1 MSVGSPPPRIDRSDV
16 QGNVLRAYGSTYP
29 CTAYVFVGLGD
40 LAGGRVWLNEVADLV
55 STDED
60 WQGTKPRSHHN
71 VAVTC
76 SGLRAL
82 GVPETVIETF
92 SDEFRQGMAPR
103 SEMLGDL
110 GPSASKLWDS
120 GLGTGAAHVLVIV
133 NARSRDEIESE
144 LASLRDSIERAT
156 GVSVV
161 HEQYAELLSPPGG
174 DPAAPPREQFGFSD
188 GAAQPAIT
196 GVSDDSAPGGGVPLA
211 GGSWRALALG
221 EFVLGY
227 PDEDTLVDPLKRLP
241 SAPADP
247 LGRSGT
253 YMVYR
258 KLRQDV
264 ALFRRVLRDA
274 AARYASGDEEL
285 LAAKVVGR
293 WRNGTPLVTSPDRP
307 DPSFSA
313 NVVASNAFRYLDVD
327 ADGRR
332 CPLGAHI
339 RRSNPRDALGW
350 HGLDD
355 SGLLSFRHRIIRR
368 GVPYGPPLAGG
379 VLEDDG
385 IDRGLVFVCFNAS
398 ISRQFESVQLQ
409 WLNDGNGF
417 RLGHDSDFLLGSPLG
432 TGKMTVQGDP
442 PFMLSPQGMFV
453 TTRGG
458 EYLFMPGIAALRA
471 LAGGIEG

>member
-1 MSVGSPPPRIDRSDV
+1 MVVDRSDI

-29 CTAYVFVGLGD
+29 CTAYVFVGVAD
-40 LAGGRVWLNEVADLV
+40 VAGGRAWLDETTDLV
-55 STDED
+55 SSDEE
-60 WQGTKPRSHHN
+60 WRGEKPRSHRN
-71 VAVTC
+71 VALTC
-76 SGLRAL
+76 TGLRAL
-82 GVPETVIETF
+82 GVPEDVIGTF

-110 GPSASKLWDS
+110 GASASAYWDS
-120 GLGTGAAHVLVIV
+120 GLGTGAAHVLVTL
-133 NARSRDEIESE
+133 NARSRDEIDAE
-144 LASLRDSIERAT
+144 LASLRDEIEHAS
-156 GVSVV
+156 GVSIV
-161 HEQYAELLSPPGG
+161 HEQYAQLLSPPGG
-174 DPAAPPREQFGFSD
+174 DSAAPPREQFGFAD
-188 GAAQPAIT
+188 GAAQPAIA
-196 GVSDDSAPGGGVPLA
+196 GVSDGEPAGGGVPLTD
-211 GGSWRALALG
+211 GSWRALALG

-227 PDEDTLVDPLKRLP
+227 PDEDTLVDPQKRLP

-274 AARYASGDEEL
+274 ATRFGSGDEEL

-293 WRNGTPLVTSPDRP
+293 WRNGTPLVKSPDRP
-307 DPSFSA
+307 DPGFSA
-313 NVVASNAFRYLDVD
+313 TAPGSNAFRYLDVD
-327 ADGRR
+327 VGGRR

-350 HGLDD
+350 PGLDD
-355 SGLLSFRHRIIRR
+355 AGLLSFRHRIIRR
-368 GVPYGPPLAGG
+368 GVPYGPPLPPDAS
-379 VLEDDG
+379 EDDG
-385 IDRGLVFVCFNAS
+385 VDRGLVFVCFNAS

-432 TGKMTVQGDP
+432 TGKMTVQGDA
-442 PFMLSPQGMFV
+442 PFMLGPQGPFV

-471 LAGGIEG
+471 LAGGIGA

>member
-1 MSVGSPPPRIDRSDV
+1 MAVDRVDI

-29 CTAYVFVGLGD
+29 FTAYVFVGVSDGVGGRAWLGD
-40 LAGGRVWLNEVADLV
+40 LVEGV
-55 STDED
+55 SSDEE
-60 WQGTKPRSHHN
+60 WQGEKPRSHRN
-71 VAVTC
+71 VAMTC
-76 SGLRAL
+76 PGLRAL
-82 GVPETVIETF
+82 GVPEGVIGTF
-92 SDEFRQGMAPR
+92 SDEFRQGMAAR

-110 GPSASKLWDS
+110 GPSGCQHWES
-120 GLGTGAAHVLVIV
+120 GLGTGAAHALVIL
-133 NARSRDEIESE
+133 NGRAREEVEAE
-144 LASLRDSIERAT
+144 LASLRASIERAA
-156 GVSVV
+156 GVSIV
-161 HEQYAELLSPPGG
+161 HEQYAELLSPPAG

-196 GVSDDSAPGGGVPLA
+196 GVSDSAAPGGGVPLA
-211 GGSWRALALG
+211 DGSWRALALG

-227 PDEDTLVDPLKRLP
+227 ADEDTLVDPQKRLP

-253 YMVYR
+253 YVVYR

-264 ALFRRVLRDA
+264 ALFRRTLRDA
-274 AARYASGDEEL
+274 AARFLSGDEEL

-293 WRNGTPLVTSPDRP
+293 WRNGTPLVRSPDRP

-313 NVVASNAFRYLDVD
+313 TAAGSNSFRYLDVD
-327 ADGRR
+327 ADGKR

-339 RRSNPRDALGW
+339 RRSNPRDGLGW
-350 HGLDD
+350 PGLDD
-355 SGLLSFRHRIIRR
+355 AGLLSFRHRIIRR
-368 GVPYGPPLAGG
+368 GVPYGPPLPAG

-385 IDRGLVFVCFNAS
+385 VDRGLVFVCFNAS

-417 RLGHDSDFLLGSPLG
+417 HLGHDSDFLLGSPLG
-432 TGKMTVQGDP
+432 TGKMIVQGDP
-442 PFMLSPQGMFV
+442 PFMLSPQGPFV

-471 LAGGIEG
+471 LARGIGE

>member
-1 MSVGSPPPRIDRSDV
+1 MSVSVPPQIDRSDI
-16 QGNVLRAYGSTYP
+16 QGNVLRAYGNTYP
-29 CTAYVFVGLGD
+29 CTAYVFVGIGEI
-40 LAGGRVWLNEVADLV
+40 AGGRAWLSEVADLV
-55 STDED
+55 SSDEE
-60 WQGTKPRSHHN
+60 WRQGKPRSHHN

-76 SGLRAL
+76 AGLRAL
-82 GVPETVIETF
+82 GVPEAMIATF
-92 SDEFRQGMAPR
+92 SDEFCQGMAAR

-110 GPSASKLWDS
+110 GASSLKHWDT
-120 GLGTGAAHVLVIV
+120 GLGTGAAHVLVTV
-133 NARSRDEIESE
+133 NARSRDEIEAE
-144 LASLRDSIERAT
+144 LASLRDSIERAA
-156 GVSVV
+156 GVSIV

-174 DPAAPPREQFGFSD
+174 DPAAAPREQFGFSD

-196 GVSDDSAPGGGVPLA
+196 GVSDSSAPGGGVPLA
-211 GGSWRALALG
+211 GESWRPLALG

-227 PDEDTLVDPLKRLP
+227 PDEDTLVDPQRRLP

-253 YMVYR
+253 YVVYR

-264 ALFRRVLRDA
+264 ALFRRVLSDA
-274 AARYASGDEEL
+274 AARFGSGDEEL

-293 WRNGTPLVTSPDRP
+293 WRNGTPLVVSPERP
-307 DPSFSA
+307 DPTFSA
-313 NVVASNAFRYLDVD
+313 TAPGSNAFRYLDVD
-327 ADGRR
+327 VDGKR

-339 RRSNPRDALGW
+339 RRSNPRDGLGW
-350 HGLDD
+350 RGLDD

-379 VLEDDG
+379 ALEDNG
-385 IDRGLVFVCFNAS
+385 IDRGLVFVCFQAS

-471 LAGGIEG
+471 LAGGLEG

>member
-1 MSVGSPPPRIDRSDV
+1 MVLDRSDI
-16 QGNVLRAYGSTYP
+16 QGNLLRAYGSTYP
-29 CTAYVFVGLGD
+29 CTAYVFV
-40 LAGGRVWLNEVADLV
+40 EVADVARGRAWLDETTDLV
-55 STDED
+55 SSDEE
-60 WQGTKPRSHHN
+60 WRGEKPRSHRN
-71 VAVTC
+71 VALTC

-82 GVPETVIETF
+82 GVPEDVIGTF
-92 SDEFRQGMAPR
+92 SDEFRQGMAAR

-110 GPSASKLWDS
+110 GVSSPEHWDS
-120 GLGTGAAHVLVIV
+120 GLGTGVAHVLVTL
-133 NARSRDEIESE
+133 NARSRDEIDAE
-144 LASLRDSIERAT
+144 LASLRDEIEHAS
-156 GVSVV
+156 GVSIV
-161 HEQYAELLSPPGG
+161 HEQYAELLVSPGAG
-174 DPAAPPREQFGFSD
+174 ADAPVREQFGFAD
-188 GAAQPAIT
+188 GAAQPAIA
-196 GVSDDSAPGGGVPLA
+196 GVSDGAAAGGGVPLA
-211 GGSWRALALG
+211 NGSWRALAPG

-227 PDEDTLVDPLKRLP
+227 PDEDTLVDPQKRLP

-247 LGRSGT
+247 LGCSGT

-274 AARYASGDEEL
+274 AGRFASGDEEL

-307 DPSFSA
+307 DPGFTA
-313 NVVASNAFRYLDVD
+313 TAPGSNSFRYLDVD
-327 ADGRR
+327 VDGRR

-339 RRSNPRDALGW
+339 RRSNPRDGLGW
-350 HGLDD
+350 PGLDD
-355 SGLLSFRHRIIRR
+355 AGLLSFRHRIIRR
-368 GVPYGPPLAGG
+368 GVPYGPPMAAD
-379 VLEDDG
+379 VVEDDG
-385 IDRGLVFVCFNAS
+385 VDRGLVFVCFNAS

-442 PFMLSPQGMFV
+442 PFMLGPQGPFV

-471 LAGGIEG
+471 LAGGL

>member
-1 MSVGSPPPRIDRSDV
+1 MSPRVDRSDI

-29 CTAYVFVGLGD
+29 CTAYVFAGISNG
-40 LAGGRVWLNEVADLV
+40 AGGRAWLGDVVDGV
-55 STDED
+55 SSDEE
-60 WQGTKPRSHHN
+60 WQGEKPRSHRN

-76 SGLRAL
+76 TGLRAL
-82 GVPETVIETF
+82 GVPEGVIGTF
-92 SDEFRQGMAPR
+92 SDEFREGMAAR
-103 SEMLGDL
+103 SAMLGDL
-110 GPSASKLWDS
+110 GVSDRSQWEA

-133 NARSRDEIESE
+133 NGRARAEVEAEVAALR
-144 LASLRDSIERAT
+144 ASMAQAA

-161 HEQYAELLSPPGG
+161 HEQYAELLSPAGPEPG
-174 DPAAPPREQFGFSD
+174 APPREQFGFAD
-188 GAAQPAIT
+188 GAAQPAIA
-196 GVSDDSAPGGGVPLA
+196 GVSDSAAPGGGVPLA
-211 GGSWRALALG
+211 DGSWRALALG

-227 PDEDTLVDPLKRLP
+227 PDEDTLVDPQTRLP

-247 LGRSGT
+247 LGRAGT
-253 YMVYR
+253 YVVYR

-274 AARYASGDEEL
+274 TTRFASGDEEL

-307 DPSFSA
+307 DPEFSA
-313 NVVASNAFRYLDVD
+313 TAAGSNAFRYLDVD

-350 HGLDD
+350 PGLDD
-355 SGLLSFRHRIIRR
+355 AGLLSFRHRIIRR
-368 GVPYGPPLAGG
+368 GVPYGAPLPDG
-379 VLEDDG
+379 VFEDDG
-385 IDRGLVFVCFNAS
+385 VDRGLVFVCFNSS

-417 RLGHDSDFLLGSPLG
+417 HLGHDSDFLLGSPLG
-432 TGKMTVQGDP
+432 TGKMTVQGAP
-442 PFMLSPQGMFV
+442 PFMLGPQGPFV

-471 LAGGIEG
+471 LARGIGG

>member
-1 MSVGSPPPRIDRSDV
+1 MAVDRADI
-16 QGNVLRAYGSTYP
+16 QGNVLRAYGNNYP
-29 CTAYVFVGLGD
+29 CTAYVFVGVSD
-40 LAGGRVWLNEVADLV
+40 PAGGRAWLGEVAEGV
-55 STDED
+55 SSDEE
-60 WQGTKPRSHHN
+60 WRGSKPASHRN

-76 SGLRAL
+76 AGLRAL
-82 GVPETVIETF
+82 GVPENVIETF
-92 SDEFRQGMAPR
+92 SDEFRQGMAVR

-110 GPSASKLWDS
+110 GPSAPEHWDG
-120 GLGTGAAHVLVIV
+120 GLGTGAAHVLVTL
-133 NARSRDEIESE
+133 NGRTRDEIETE
-144 LASLRDSIERAT
+144 LADVRASIERAA

-161 HEQYAELLSPPGG
+161 HEQYAELLA
-174 DPAAPPREQFGFSD
+174 PAGSEAGAPPREQFGFAD
-188 GAAQPAIT
+188 GAAQPAIA
-196 GVSDDSAPGGGVPLA
+196 GVSDSAAAGGGVPLA
-211 GGSWRALALG
+211 GGAWRALALG

-227 PDEDTLVDPLKRLP
+227 ADEDTLVDPMKRLP

-253 YMVYR
+253 YVVYR

-264 ALFRRVLRDA
+264 ALFRRTLRDA
-274 AARYASGDEEL
+274 AARFLAGDEEL
-285 LAAKVVGR
+285 LAAKIVGR

-307 DPSFSA
+307 DPQFSA
-313 NVVASNAFRYLDVD
+313 TAPESNDFRYLS
-327 ADGRR
+327 ADIDGKR

-339 RRSNPRDALGW
+339 RRSNPRDGLGW
-350 HGLDD
+350 PGLDD
-355 SGLLSFRHRIIRR
+355 AGLLSFRHRIIRR
-368 GVPYGPPLAGG
+368 GVPYGPPMPAD

-432 TGKMTVQGDP
+432 TGKMTIQGDP
-442 PFMLSPQGMFV
+442 PFMLSPQAPFV

-471 LAGGIEG
+471 LAGGIGG

>member
-1 MSVGSPPPRIDRSDV
+1 MADGSPRVDRSDI
-16 QGNVLRAYGSTYP
+16 QGGVLRAYGSSYRM
-29 CTAYVFVGLGD
+29 TAYVFVGVTD
-40 LAGGRVWLNEVADLV
+40 VTGGRAWLSSMVELV
-55 STDED
+55 SSDEE
-60 WQGTKPRSHHN
+60 WRGEKPSSHRN

-76 SGLRAL
+76 AGLRAL
-82 GVPETVIETF
+82 GVPEPVIVTF
-92 SDEFRQGMAPR
+92 SEEFRDGMAAR
-103 SEMLGDL
+103 NRMLGDL
-110 GPSASKLWDS
+110 GASDPEHWDG
-120 GLGTGAAHVLVIV
+120 GLGTGAAHLLVIV
-133 NARSRDEIESE
+133 NARTRDEIEAE
-144 LASLRDSIERAT
+144 LASLRDSIDRVP
-156 GVSVV
+156 GVSIV
-161 HEQYAELLSPPGG
+161 HEQYAELLSPPAG

-188 GAAQPAIT
+188 GAAQPAIA
-196 GVSDDSAPGGGVPLA
+196 GVSGSAAPGGGVPLA
-211 GGSWRALALG
+211 GGAWRPLALG

-227 PDEDTLVDPLKRLP
+227 PDEDTLVDPDRRLP
-241 SAPADP
+241 IAPADP
-247 LGRSGT
+247 LGQSGT

-274 AARYASGDEEL
+274 AATFGGGDEEL
-285 LAAKVVGR
+285 LAAKIVGR
-293 WRNGTPLVTSPDRP
+293 WRNGTPLVKSPSGP

-313 NVVASNAFRYLDVD
+313 TAPGSNDFRYLDVD

-350 HGLDD
+350 PGLADA
-355 SGLLSFRHRIIRR
+355 GLLSFRHRIIRR
-368 GVPYGPPLAGG
+368 GTPYGPPLAPD

-417 RLGHDSDFLLGSPLG
+417 HLGHDSDFLLGSPLG
-432 TGKMTVQGDP
+432 TGKMTIQGDP
-442 PFMLSPQGMFV
+442 PFMLSPQASFV

-471 LAGGIEG
+471 LAAGIG